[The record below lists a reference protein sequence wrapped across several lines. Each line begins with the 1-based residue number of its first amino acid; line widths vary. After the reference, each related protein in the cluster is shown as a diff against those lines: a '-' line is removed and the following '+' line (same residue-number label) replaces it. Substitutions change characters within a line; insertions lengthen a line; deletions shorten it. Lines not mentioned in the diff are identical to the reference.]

1 MLHRNPFQVLSRG
14 GWRVKLLVAQ
24 LPQSGFED
32 FQAGAAPGLFWE
44 AVPISYG
51 LWVVTVLISF
61 VFVCGYVRGTGDNE
75 LVFDEW
81 DSHLFVYLVE
91 QD

>member
-1 MLHRNPFQVLSRG
+1 MR
-14 GWRVKLLVAQ
+14 LLAAQ
-24 LPQSGFED
+24 LLQSGFED
-32 FQAGAAPGLFWE
+32 FLAGAAPGLVRE

-51 LWVVTVLISF
+51 LWVVTVLISY
-61 VFVCGYVRGTGDNE
+61 VFMGKCVKTSSGTRDNE

-81 DSHLFVYLVE
+81 DSHLFVYYLVE

>member
-1 MLHRNPFQVLSRG
+1 MR
-14 GWRVKLLVAQ
+14 LLAAQ

-32 FQAGAAPGLFWE
+32 FQAAPGLVGK

-51 LWVVTVLISF
+51 LWVVTVLISY
-61 VFVCGYVRGTGDNE
+61 VFVGKCVKTSSGTGDNE
-75 LVFDEW
+75 FVSDEW
-81 DSHLFVYLVE
+81 DSHLFVYYLVE

>member
-1 MLHRNPFQVLSRG
+1 MR
-14 GWRVKLLVAQ
+14 LLAAQ
-24 LPQSGFED
+24 FPRSGFED
-32 FQAGAAPGLFWE
+32 FQAEAAPGLVGE

-51 LWVVTVLISF
+51 LWVVTVLISY
-61 VFVCGYVRGTGDNE
+61 VFVGKCMKTSSGTGDNE

-81 DSHLFVYLVE
+81 DSHFVYYLVE

>member
-1 MLHRNPFQVLSRG
+1 MKGEVLA
-14 GWRVKLLVAQ
+14 AQ

-32 FQAGAAPGLFWE
+32 FQAGAAPSFGE

-51 LWVVTVLISF
+51 LWVVTVLISY
-61 VFVCGYVRGTGDNE
+61 VFVGKCVKTSSGTGDNE

-81 DSHLFVYLVE
+81 DSHLFVYYLVE

>member
-1 MLHRNPFQVLSRG
+1 MR
-14 GWRVKLLVAQ
+14 LLAAQ

-32 FQAGAAPGLFWE
+32 FQAGAPGLVGE

-51 LWVVTVLISF
+51 LWVVTLLISY
-61 VFVCGYVRGTGDNE
+61 VFVGKCVKTSSGTGINE

-81 DSHLFVYLVE
+81 DSHLFIIW
-91 QD
+91 

>member
-1 MLHRNPFQVLSRG
+1 MR
-14 GWRVKLLVAQ
+14 LLVAQ

-32 FQAGAAPGLFWE
+32 FQAGAAPGLVGE

-51 LWVVTVLISF
+51 LWVVTVLITY
-61 VFVCGYVRGTGDNE
+61 VFVSKSLKTSSGTGNNE
-75 LVFDEW
+75 LVFDKW
-81 DSHLFVYLVE
+81 DSNLFVYYLVK

>member
-1 MLHRNPFQVLSRG
+1 MR
-14 GWRVKLLVAQ
+14 LLAAQ

-32 FQAGAAPGLFWE
+32 FQAGAAPGLVGE

-51 LWVVTVLISF
+51 LWVVTVFIF
-61 VFVCGYVRGTGDNE
+61 YVFVGKCVKTSSGTGDNE

-81 DSHLFVYLVE
+81 DSHLFIIW
-91 QD
+91 

>member
-1 MLHRNPFQVLSRG
+1 MR
-14 GWRVKLLVAQ
+14 LLAAQ

-32 FQAGAAPGLFWE
+32 FQAGAAPGLVGE

-51 LWVVTVLISF
+51 LWVVTVLISY
-61 VFVCGYVRGTGDNE
+61 VFVGKCVKTSSGTGDNE
-75 LVFDEW
+75 LVFDKW
-81 DSHLFVYLVE
+81 DSHLFVYYLVE